1 MNKFYLFRQTTRIVG
16 ILSCIAAL
24 IAVILNSGLFT
35 FLGFAILGID
45 IILIAVKNRCPFCRK
60 TLMLSPLK
68 GQEFCPHCGCQ
79 VH

>member
-24 IAVILNSGLFT
+24 IAV
-35 FLGFAILGID
+35 
-45 IILIAVKNRCPFCRK
+45 KNRCPFCRK
-60 TLMLSPLK
+60 ALMLFPLK